1 MFTNKKLLTERILST
16 AFTATT
22 VMADEPTSNLISQT
36 DYLVA
41 NAMAE
46 VKQDMTIGITYDVL
60 TASHTF
66 EPDAA
71 EASTLVAIA
80 DITITPMKSDEFQND
95 NDA

>member
-1 MFTNKKLLTERILST
+1 MFTNKKLLTALILST

-22 VMADEPTSNLISQT
+22 AMADEPTSNLLSQT
-36 DYLVA
+36 DYLVTS
-41 NAMAE
+41 AMAE

-66 EPDAA
+66 EPNAA
-71 EASTLVAIA
+71 EASTLIA
-80 DITITPMKSDEFQND
+80 DITITPMKSDEFQSD

>member
-1 MFTNKKLLTERILST
+1 MFTNKKLLTALILST
-16 AFTATT
+16 AFTATPA
-22 VMADEPTSNLISQT
+22 MADEPTSNLLSQT

-41 NAMAE
+41 SAMAD

-66 EPDAA
+66 EPNAA
-71 EASTLVAIA
+71 EASTLIA

>member
-1 MFTNKKLLTERILST
+1 MFTNKKLLTALILST

-22 VMADEPTSNLISQT
+22 AMADEPTSNLLSQT

-41 NAMAE
+41 SAMAD

-60 TASHTF
+60 AASHTF

-71 EASTLVAIA
+71 EASTLIA

>member
-1 MFTNKKLLTERILST
+1 
-16 AFTATT
+16 
-22 VMADEPTSNLISQT
+22 
-36 DYLVA
+36 
-41 NAMAE
+41 MAE

>member
-1 MFTNKKLLTERILST
+1 MFTNKKLLTALILST

-22 VMADEPTSNLISQT
+22 AMADEPTSNLLSQT
-36 DYLVA
+36 DYLVTS
-41 NAMAE
+41 AMAE
-46 VKQDMTIGITYDVL
+46 VKQDMTIGIKYDVL

-66 EPDAA
+66 EPNAA
-71 EASTLVAIA
+71 EASTLIA

>member
-1 MFTNKKLLTERILST
+1 MFTNKKLLTALILST

-22 VMADEPTSNLISQT
+22 AMADEPTSNLLSQT

-41 NAMAE
+41 SAMAD

-66 EPDAA
+66 EPNAA
-71 EASTLVAIA
+71 EASTLIA

>member
-1 MFTNKKLLTERILST
+1 MFTNKKLLTALILST

-22 VMADEPTSNLISQT
+22 AMADEPTSNLLSQT

-41 NAMAE
+41 SAMAD

-60 TASHTF
+60 TARHTF

-71 EASTLVAIA
+71 EASTLIA

>member
-1 MFTNKKLLTERILST
+1 MFTNKKLLTALILST
-16 AFTATT
+16 A
-22 VMADEPTSNLISQT
+22 MADEPTSNLLSQT

-41 NAMAE
+41 SAMTD

-71 EASTLVAIA
+71 EASTLIA

>member
-1 MFTNKKLLTERILST
+1 MFTNKKLLTALILST

-22 VMADEPTSNLISQT
+22 AMADEPTRNLLSQT
-36 DYLVA
+36 DYLVTS
-41 NAMAE
+41 AMAE

-66 EPDAA
+66 EPNAA
-71 EASTLVAIA
+71 EASTLIA
-80 DITITPMKSDEFQND
+80 DITITPMKSDEFQSD

>member
-1 MFTNKKLLTERILST
+1 MFTNKKFFTALILST

-22 VMADEPTSNLISQT
+22 VMAEEPSSNLISQT

-41 NAMAE
+41 SAMAD
-46 VKQDMTIGITYDVL
+46 VKQDMTTGISYDVL

-66 EPDAA
+66 EPNAA
-71 EASTLVAIA
+71 EASTLIAIA
-80 DITITPMKSDEFQND
+80 NITITPMERDEFQND

>member
-1 MFTNKKLLTERILST
+1 MFTNKKLLTALILST

-22 VMADEPTSNLISQT
+22 AMADEPTSNLLSQT

-41 NAMAE
+41 SAMTD

-66 EPDAA
+66 EPNAA
-71 EASTLVAIA
+71 EASTLIA

>member
-1 MFTNKKLLTERILST
+1 MFTNKKLLTALILST

-36 DYLVA
+36 DYLVG

-46 VKQDMTIGITYDVL
+46 VKQDMKIGITYDVL

-66 EPDAA
+66 EPIAS
-71 EASTLVAIA
+71 EESTLIA
-80 DITITPMKSDEFQND
+80 EITITPIENDVLKGD

>member
-1 MFTNKKLLTERILST
+1 MLTNKKLLTALILST

-22 VMADEPTSNLISQT
+22 AMADEPTSNLLSQT

-41 NAMAE
+41 SAMAD

-66 EPDAA
+66 EPNAA
-71 EASTLVAIA
+71 EASTLIA

>member
-1 MFTNKKLLTERILST
+1 MFTNKKLLTALILST

-22 VMADEPTSNLISQT
+22 AMADEPTSNLLSQT

-41 NAMAE
+41 SAMAD

-71 EASTLVAIA
+71 EASTLIA

>member
-1 MFTNKKLLTERILST
+1 MFTNKKLLTALILST

-22 VMADEPTSNLISQT
+22 AMADEPTSNLLSQT

-41 NAMAE
+41 SAMAE

-66 EPDAA
+66 EPNAA
-71 EASTLVAIA
+71 EASTLIA

>member
-1 MFTNKKLLTERILST
+1 MFTNKKLLTALILST

-22 VMADEPTSNLISQT
+22 AMADEPTSNLLSQT
-36 DYLVA
+36 DYLVTS
-41 NAMAE
+41 AMAE
-46 VKQDMTIGITYDVL
+46 VEQDMTIGITYDVL

-66 EPDAA
+66 EPNAA
-71 EASTLVAIA
+71 EASTLIA

>member
-1 MFTNKKLLTERILST
+1 MFTNKKLLTALILST
-16 AFTATT
+16 AFTATA

-66 EPDAA
+66 EPNAA
-71 EASTLVAIA
+71 EASTLIAIA

>member
-1 MFTNKKLLTERILST
+1 
-16 AFTATT
+16 
-22 VMADEPTSNLISQT
+22 MADEPTSNLLSQT

-41 NAMAE
+41 SAMAD

-66 EPDAA
+66 EPNAA
-71 EASTLVAIA
+71 EASTLIA

>member
-1 MFTNKKLLTERILST
+1 MFTNKKLLTALILST

-22 VMADEPTSNLISQT
+22 AMADEPTSNLLSQT

-41 NAMAE
+41 SAMTD
-46 VKQDMTIGITYDVL
+46 VKQ
-60 TASHTF
+60 
-66 EPDAA
+66 
-71 EASTLVAIA
+71 

>member
-1 MFTNKKLLTERILST
+1 MFTNKKLLTALILST

-22 VMADEPTSNLISQT
+22 AMADEPTSNLLSQT
-36 DYLVA
+36 DYLVTS
-41 NAMAE
+41 AMAE

-66 EPDAA
+66 EPNAA
-71 EASTLVAIA
+71 EASTLIA

>member
-1 MFTNKKLLTERILST
+1 MFTNKKLLTALILST

-22 VMADEPTSNLISQT
+22 AMADEPTSNLLSQT

-41 NAMAE
+41 SAMTD

-71 EASTLVAIA
+71 EASTLTA

>member
-1 MFTNKKLLTERILST
+1 MFTNKKLLTALILST

-22 VMADEPTSNLISQT
+22 AMADEPTDNLLSQT
-36 DYLVA
+36 DYLVTS
-41 NAMAE
+41 AMAE

-66 EPDAA
+66 EPNAA
-71 EASTLVAIA
+71 EASTLIA

>member
-1 MFTNKKLLTERILST
+1 MFTNKKLLTALILST

-22 VMADEPTSNLISQT
+22 AMADEPTSNLLSQT

-41 NAMAE
+41 SAMTD

-71 EASTLVAIA
+71 EASTLIA

>member
-1 MFTNKKLLTERILST
+1 
-16 AFTATT
+16 
-22 VMADEPTSNLISQT
+22 MADEPTSNLLSQT

-41 NAMAE
+41 SAMTD

-71 EASTLVAIA
+71 EASTLIA

>member
-1 MFTNKKLLTERILST
+1 MFTNKKLLTALILST

-22 VMADEPTSNLISQT
+22 AMADEPTSNLTSQT

-41 NAMAE
+41 SAMAD
-46 VKQDMTIGITYDVL
+46 VKQDMTTGITYDVL

-66 EPDAA
+66 EPNAA
-71 EASTLVAIA
+71 EASTLIA

>member
-1 MFTNKKLLTERILST
+1 MFTNKKLLTALILST

-66 EPDAA
+66 EPNAA
-71 EASTLVAIA
+71 EASTLIA